1 MNIAIYAF
9 IFVILFKLI
18 FQNEQQAAA
27 YHMSKKNRMKR
38 RIEMSGIVKE
48 YIGKDCII
56 YTLQG
61 AAAIDGVVE
70 DVSDGWI
77 TVRGFESKELQAV
90 NLEYV
95 TRIREYP
102 KDKNGKRKA
111 VFF

>member
-1 MNIAIYAF
+1 MNNALILIIACI
-9 IFVILFKLI
+9 LI
-18 FQNEQQAAA
+18 FQKEQGMAM
-27 YHMSKKNRMKR
+27 HHLSKKNRMKR

-102 KDKNGKRKA
+102 KDKNGKRKT